1 MAVGAFAQTYNAESD
16 FQVTKAGNAITITGY
31 VGKGTEVNIP
41 PTIQNTPVTT
51 IGGNAFRAKS
61 INSVIIPN
69 GVTKIEAGAFSNSIT
84 LRSVTIPA
92 TVTSIEMTTFSNSGS
107 LASVTFLGKFPNFGI
122 SSASGFIG
130 DLRDKF
136 YATDRTN
143 GTPGTYT
150 RSGTTWTLA
159 TTGTTTATTTTTA
172 AQPNSEKDF
181 DFSTTADKKGIVI
194 NEYIGTAT
202 VVRIPDRI
210 NNLPVVE
217 IGTGAFSFPG
227 ALSILITSVVIPN
240 TVTKIGQ
247 QAFRDQMNLT
257 SVTLPTSLVEIG
269 ANAFSGCTALAT
281 SISLPASIRTIGA
294 YAFRNTALTTVTI
307 PASVTKITFTNNN
320 AFQGAAKVDA
330 ASKTALQKVGYT
342 GNF

>member
-1 MAVGAFAQTYNAESD
+1 MKKEMFLAVALIALMAVGAFAQAYNAESD
-16 FQVTKAGNAITITGY
+16 FQVTKTGNAITITGY

-92 TVTSIEMTTFSNSGS
+92 TVTSIEMTTFSNSGN

-150 RSGTTWTLA
+150 RNGQTWTLTPAVTPASTSTQNSGTTDGFHWERE
-159 TTGTTTATTTTTA
+159 G
-172 AQPNSEKDF
+172 N
-181 DFSTTADKKGIVI
+181 GIKIIDYV
-194 NEYIGTAT
+194 GTAT
-202 VVRIPDRI
+202 AVRIPDRI
-210 NNLPVVE
+210 NNLPITV
-217 IGTGAFSFPG
+217 IGNSAFSMKRN
-227 ALSILITSVVIPN
+227 ITSVTIPN
-240 TVTKIGQ
+240 
-247 QAFRDQMNLT
+247 
-257 SVTLPTSLVEIG
+257 SVTTIEDY
-269 ANAFSGCTALAT
+269 AFARSERLA
-281 SISLPASIRTIGA
+281 SVSLPASITTIGVQ
-294 YAFRNTALTTVTI
+294 AFYGCSALTTVTI
-307 PASVTKITFTNNN
+307 PSSVTRITFGSPDVFWDNNLN
-320 AFQGAAKVDA
+320 A
-330 ASKTALQKVGYT
+330 ASETAIKRIGYT
-342 GNF
+342 GSF